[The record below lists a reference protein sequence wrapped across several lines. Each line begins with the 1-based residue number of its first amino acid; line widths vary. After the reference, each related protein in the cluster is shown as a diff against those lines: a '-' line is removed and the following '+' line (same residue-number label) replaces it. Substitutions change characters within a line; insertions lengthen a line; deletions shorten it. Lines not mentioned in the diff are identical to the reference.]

1 MIRIHFLCLAF
12 LGLVPHISGKE
23 LYKRVHKGKERRMEE
38 GGKEGGREG
47 RGVREGGS
55 EREGELCP
63 LIVQLSLSV
72 MIKMR

>member
-38 GGKEGGREG
+38 GGKEG